1 VFSGEATNTNFIV
14 FGLQLPGLEPTI
26 YRTALD
32 KTIQWLKE
40 KGKTMIYKT
49 LHGKLKIVQLES
61 HSKKGRDEYRC
72 SERVSSSYSTSG
84 TPYIT
89 LVTNSVMS

>member
-1 VFSGEATNTNFIV
+1 
-14 FGLQLPGLEPTI
+14 
-26 YRTALD
+26 
-32 KTIQWLKE
+32 
-40 KGKTMIYKT
+40 MIYKT
-49 LHGKLKIVQLES
+49 LHGKLNIVQLES
-61 HSKKGRDEYRC
+61 HSKKGRVEYRC

>member
-1 VFSGEATNTNFIV
+1 
-14 FGLQLPGLEPTI
+14 
-26 YRTALD
+26 
-32 KTIQWLKE
+32 
-40 KGKTMIYKT
+40 MIYKT

-89 LVTNSVMS
+89 LVTNSVICHEWGKDRIVITSKGTYLWSFVTQILYSG